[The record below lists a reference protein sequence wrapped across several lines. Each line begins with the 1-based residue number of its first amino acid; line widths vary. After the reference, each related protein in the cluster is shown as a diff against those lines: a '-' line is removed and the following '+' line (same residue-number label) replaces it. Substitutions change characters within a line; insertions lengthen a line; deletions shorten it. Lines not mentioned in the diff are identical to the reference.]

1 MALIGYATEQELTEY
16 AAVRG
21 ITLGDIKTPAQLL
34 TLALDYIESFEP
46 ELDGQRKDA
55 DQLLSWPR
63 TICSGIVPFAIKQ
76 AQIIAAIEIDKGT
89 QLFNVSDGAQLKS
102 KKAGPIEKEYFAPA
116 DAVTTVPQID
126 ALMSPFKRGSGFF
139 GMVTRV

>member
-1 MALIGYATEQELTEY
+1 MTTIGYATEQDLTDY
-16 AAVRG
+16 ATARG
-21 ITLGDIKTPAQLL
+21 IELSGTKAPAQLL

-46 ELDGQRKDA
+46 DLDGQRKEA
-55 DQLLSWPR
+55 EQPLSWPR
-63 TICSGIVPFAIKQ
+63 TICSGVIPIAIKQ

-89 QLFNVSDGAQLKS
+89 QLFNVLDGAQLKS
-102 KKAGPIEKEYFAPA
+102 KKTGPIEKEYFAPA

-139 GMVTRV
+139 GVVRV